1 MFRYKSNRNHWTV
14 PVLILEQIGLYFF
27 SKVLNSC
34 YVWPN
39 PDLCNA
45 NIICM
50 YTLYNKSDF
59 RAVEK
64 LEFLDYIYIYQYTYS
79 KFNHILFIVLQSF
92 YKMITKNKPR
102 QKEDF
107 SNPDEDVDENREELI
122 AENALLMERY
132 VRTL

>member
-1 MFRYKSNRNHWTV
+1 MYGLT
-14 PVLILEQIGLYFF
+14 LIYVTQILFVCILYIISQTSGL
-27 SKVLNSC
+27 SKN
-34 YVWPN
+34 WN
-39 PDLCNA
+39 FW
-45 NIICM
+45 I
-50 YTLYNKSDF
+50 
-59 RAVEK
+59 
-64 LEFLDYIYIYQYTYS
+64 IYIYQYTNS